1 MGNNFNILEVGKN
14 ARSAAL
20 AISDIS
26 DEVIS
31 ETLVLFSKLI
41 QKNKDKILKANQE
54 DVQLAIHNN
63 SSKAFI
69 DRLKLDEDRVNS
81 MQNVMLDI
89 AKQISPVDKILTKN
103 G

>member
-31 ETLVLFSKLI
+31 EALVLFSKLI
-41 QKNKDKILKANQE
+41 QKNKNKIL
-54 DVQLAIHNN
+54 
-63 SSKAFI
+63 
-69 DRLKLDEDRVNS
+69 
-81 MQNVMLDI
+81 
-89 AKQISPVDKILTKN
+89 
-103 G
+103 

>member
-1 MGNNFNILEVGKN
+1 MGKNFNILEVGKN

-41 QKNKDKILKANQE
+41 QKIKTR
-54 DVQLAIHNN
+54 
-63 SSKAFI
+63 S
-69 DRLKLDEDRVNS
+69 
-81 MQNVMLDI
+81 
-89 AKQISPVDKILTKN
+89 
-103 G
+103 